1 MDEFTPRLPK
11 GARTFVGTMDK
22 LRKLPGTQDL
32 QEGPWLALKGV
43 QDRLR
48 DLFSNRGY
56 QVIDTP
62 ILEPTELFFR
72 KGGGEMAAQMYS
84 FADPGGNQVSLRP
97 EFTSSIVRHC
107 IEMDPSPVLPWRAQY
122 TGPVFRHSGEGQDY
136 RQFHQ
141 AGVELIG
148 SSHPRADGEVLALAC
163 QGLSALGLSDCRLVL
178 GDLGVFNQLLEEWG
192 LSERARVFVL
202 SHVGALREGR
212 RGLEAVRERAQKFRL
227 LSSGSQA
234 DPVLTEIGD
243 LEETQVRA
251 LITSLLRQ
259 EEPGSLGQR
268 QPDEVA
274 EGLLHKLRGADDQ
287 LKLDKAL
294 ELAAGLAAVQGEPQ
308 QALARAQDLL
318 KAGGAGL
325 SALHRLSQV
334 VDLFRSE
341 DVGGASVTVD
351 FGLARGIA
359 YYTGIVFELMDS
371 HGSVS
376 LGGGGRYDGLAKAL
390 DSAQDLPSVGFTY
403 SLERLLE
410 NLGVTPDS
418 AAPRKGRSTT
428 LVVPGSPGAH
438 AKALAVAGE
447 IRAGNQR
454 VETEVCDRT
463 LEESLAYARAKG
475 IDSMVEVSEAG
486 QRKIYQIGSG

>member
-1 MDEFTPRLPK
+1 ME
-11 GARTFVGTMDK
+11 K
-22 LRKLPGTQDL
+22 LRKLPGTRDL
-32 QEGPWLALKGV
+32 QEGSWLALKGV

-48 DLFSNRGY
+48 DLFSSRGY

-72 KGGGEMAAQMYS
+72 KGGGEMATQMYS

-97 EFTSSIVRHC
+97 EFTSSIIRHC
-107 IEMDPSPVLPWRAQY
+107 IESDPPPVLPWRAQY
-122 TGPVFRHSGEGQDY
+122 TGPVFRHSDEGQGY

-141 AGVELIG
+141 AGVEFIG

-163 QGLSALGLSDCRLVL
+163 QGLSSLGLADSRLVL
-178 GDLGVFNQLLEEWG
+178 GDLGVFNQMLEEWG

-212 RGLEAVRERAQKFRL
+212 SGLEAVREKAQKFRL
-227 LSSGSQA
+227 LSSGNQT
-234 DPVLTEIGD
+234 DPVLADIGD
-243 LEETQVRA
+243 LEETQARA
-251 LITSLLRQ
+251 LIASLLRQ

-274 EGLLHKLRGADDQ
+274 EGLLRKLRGADDR

-308 QALARAQDLL
+308 EALSHAQDLL

-325 SALHRLSQV
+325 SALDRLRQV
-334 VDLFRSE
+334 VDLLSSE
-341 DVGGASVTVD
+341 DVGGTSVTVD

-359 YYTGIVFELMDS
+359 YYTGIVFELVDS
-371 HGSVS
+371 SGSVS

-390 DSAQDLPSVGFTY
+390 GSDQDLPSVGFTY
-403 SLERLLE
+403 SLELLLE
-410 NLGVTPDS
+410 NLEATPKS
-418 AAPRKGRSTT
+418 GAPHKGRGST
-428 LVVPGSPGAH
+428 LVVPSSSGAY

-447 IRAGNQR
+447 LRAGNQR
-454 VETEVCDRT
+454 VEMEVCGRGI
-463 LEESLAYARAKG
+463 EESLAYARVKG

-486 QRKIYQIGSG
+486 ERKVHQIGSG